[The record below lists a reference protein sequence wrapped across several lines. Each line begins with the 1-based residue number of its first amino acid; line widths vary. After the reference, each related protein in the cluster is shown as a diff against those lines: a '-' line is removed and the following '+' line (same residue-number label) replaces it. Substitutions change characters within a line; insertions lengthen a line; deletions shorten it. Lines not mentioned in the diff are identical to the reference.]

1 MAGQA
6 ARRGGDAPVNLQ
18 QHFRMAL
25 AGISSQNI
33 DGKQTQKILD
43 KKMNKA
49 KRELVKLQ
57 QSYDAAVDDIQKHYS
72 NASAA
77 LTAIK
82 EEALKALDTYM
93 LEYQKRLRKEM
104 ETMREL
110 QESLS
115 SYVLNDKMH
124 KDSLSEDDSM
134 GMTSSHDQA
143 VARIIEI
150 YVETVPSFRFLGNE
164 AFLFQV
170 INGSFLPYFGCITV
184 DNKLLATDLH
194 LLGTVDPFNLCYTFR
209 IDVPNGVL
217 EIEDLE
223 SKIKCQLYEKER
235 GGSVSLTPVWV
246 TDHFEIKMGF
256 PKKTAFCL
264 GVYFLE
270 QHITGSPVNYNLD
283 SGTLQTANSDMKD
296 MEVVKPS
303 AKRTLGMPDSLIE
316 AALHEVNT
324 SIDTN
329 NNSSSINNNDNS
341 KSSKNNTDISETNL
355 LISGRTCK
363 ISKRTRLPFCPTTI
377 KSVQPLFEVPK
388 ASHKESVTSTQDSG
402 VSCSSPVSQEEIV
415 TQTQEKQGV
424 QPVIKYEIRPR
435 ARPLPCAEEEPCCI
449 PVHKV
454 DPKCCLNP
462 VAKYR
467 EQKGSEKKQ
476 STLEQPI
483 ETTTDCFGEHENLS
497 RKICFPNKFISHTFH
512 PGVCRNK
519 PRRKGASDED
529 FARVLARLT
538 KSSWRKQADSETDED
553 VLVEEEVSC
562 YGKDIP
568 FPEEELVKQDSLNGE
583 DMLEGHAPG
592 NLMINTM
599 AFNAVEAKLSCVTSI
614 EAPFNLNRPVGVLE
628 HSSGNIIVSD
638 TFNDRVLI
646 LNNDGAPIGLAGPS
660 MGFRR
665 PSSVV
670 ELWDGSFAVICS
682 NFIAVFDAEGTYTKI
697 LGKNLLQKPYGLS
710 LTEDGKLLTVE
721 TAYLGC
727 LIIVTICPE
736 LKLELSR
743 LRVPLQL
750 PTNQEVLS
758 KPRFTASYKDKI
770 YVGDLG
776 LNCIY
781 EVNYTSGCLL
791 SIFGSTGS
799 EPGCLIDPSGITCDP
814 NGNIFVAD
822 SRNHRIQVFDDCKR
836 FICIIDVDY
845 PLNRPSGI
853 YLARSDH
860 LLVLNYWEN
869 SVAKYQLTYKFM

>member
-1 MAGQA
+1 
-6 ARRGGDAPVNLQ
+6 
-18 QHFRMAL
+18 MAL

-424 QPVIKYEIRPR
+424 
-435 ARPLPCAEEEPCCI
+435 
-449 PVHKV
+449 
-454 DPKCCLNP
+454 
-462 VAKYR
+462 
-467 EQKGSEKKQ
+467 
-476 STLEQPI
+476 
-483 ETTTDCFGEHENLS
+483 
-497 RKICFPNKFISHTFH
+497 
-512 PGVCRNK
+512 CRNK